1 MSSEQILREIQDRI
15 EYEFRDPGLLRTS
28 LQHASGATSRIDSN
42 ERLEF
47 LGDAILGMVVCEYLY
62 DNFPNALE
70 GQLTKIKSAVVSR
83 QTCAEIANALDLGGF
98 LEIGK
103 GMQTHRELPLSL
115 LAALVEA
122 IIGAIFVDSGLE
134 SARVFI
140 MEHFGPIADRAA
152 RSGHH
157 ENFKS
162 VLQQYVQEFHQDTPV
177 YVLLDEQGP
186 DHAKCFEVCVQIG
199 STRHGSSWG
208 ASKKQAEQQA
218 ALNALRELGLA
229 REDENGEVRISWE
242 RDIVP

>member
-1 MSSEQILREIQDRI
+1 LREIQKRI
-15 EYEFRDPGLLRTS
+15 GYTFRDIDVLRIS
-28 LQHASGATSRIDSN
+28 LQHASGATSRIHSN

-62 DNFPNALE
+62 DNFPSALE

-83 QTCAEIANALDLGGF
+83 QTCADIADDLDIGGF

-103 GMQTHRELPLSL
+103 GMQTHSELPLSL

-134 SARVFI
+134 GAREFI
-140 MEHFGPIADRAA
+140 LRYFGPIADRAA

-162 VLQQYVQEFHQDTPV
+162 VLQQYVQELHQDTPS

-199 STRHGSSWG
+199 SARHASSWG

-229 REDENGEVRISWE
+229 IEDESGEIRISWE
-242 RDIVP
+242 RDPV